1 MGNLPYWSIY
11 MLDNIKYLMCLKS
24 VDKFISENQFDLAL
38 EKLNFLIK
46 EEYKPSE
53 TFLKRGRLCHKL
65 LMLEDAYSDFT
76 YVITHCVKKE
86 EAYYERLFLNFEIS
100 NYYEAIL
107 DAEKILTWDAD
118 NFDVKR
124 VKFLSL
130 VYSSQENIA
139 QNYILE
145 LFDFNKYRTIQFLF
159 EEVAKTIANDELA
172 NALKLLAVID
182 MIDKDNPIKLLEE
195 SNIYGLA
202 NLKEKQTEIL
212 NKINSVFPK
221 YFVSHFRFTDMYQD
235 KDLMEIC
242 FLLELKIFDKQNLF
256 AYPMHILEGYKNHME
271 GHIIDSKECFEKA
284 IELNP
289 NKPEAYVLLAQT
301 LQLMSGYDNPE
312 YKKDAEENYKIAL
325 EIYRRENLT
334 DKVDEMR
341 RQLKHLNSNL
351 LLR

>member
-1 MGNLPYWSIY
+1 

-24 VDKFISENQFDLAL
+24 VDKCISENQFDLAL
-38 EKLNFLIK
+38 ERLNFLVK

-53 TFLKRGRLCHKL
+53 TFLKRGKLCHKL

-76 YVITHCVKKE
+76 YIITHCVKKE

-107 DAEKILTWDAD
+107 DANKILRWDKD

-124 VKFLSL
+124 IKFLSL
-130 VYSSQENIA
+130 VYSSQEGIA
-139 QNYILE
+139 KDYILNIFE
-145 LFDFNKYRTIQFLF
+145 FNKYRTIKFLF
-159 EEVAKTIANDELA
+159 EEAAKTIAGDELA
-172 NALKLLAVID
+172 KALKLLSLVD
-182 MIDKDNPIKLLEE
+182 MIDMDNPIKLLEE

-202 NLKEKQTEIL
+202 NMKDRQQEIL
-212 NKINSVFPK
+212 KKINSVFPK

-242 FLLELKIFDKQNLF
+242 FLLELRIFDKQNLF
-256 AYPMHILEGYKNHME
+256 AYPMHILEGYKNHIE
-271 GHIIDSKECFEKA
+271 GHIINSKECFERA

-312 YKKDAEENYKIAL
+312 YKKDAAENYKRAM
-325 EIYRRENLT
+325 EIYRRENLS

-351 LLR
+351 LLK

>member
-1 MGNLPYWSIY
+1 

-24 VDKFISENQFDLAL
+24 VDKCISENQFDLAL
-38 EKLNFLIK
+38 ERLNFLVK

-53 TFLKRGRLCHKL
+53 TFLKRGKLCHKL

-76 YVITHCVKKE
+76 YIITHCVKKE

-107 DAEKILTWDAD
+107 DANKILGWDKD

-124 VKFLSL
+124 IKFLSL
-130 VYSSQENIA
+130 VYSSQEGIA
-139 QNYILE
+139 KDYILNIFE
-145 LFDFNKYRTIQFLF
+145 FNKYRTIKFLF
-159 EEVAKTIANDELA
+159 EEAAKTIAGDELA
-172 NALKLLAVID
+172 KALKLLSLVD
-182 MIDKDNPIKLLEE
+182 MIDMDNPIKLLEE

-202 NLKEKQTEIL
+202 NMKDRQQEIL
-212 NKINSVFPK
+212 KKINSVFPK

-242 FLLELKIFDKQNLF
+242 FLLELRIFDKQNLF
-256 AYPMHILEGYKNHME
+256 AYPMHILEGYKNHIE
-271 GHIIDSKECFEKA
+271 GHIINSKECFERA

-312 YKKDAEENYKIAL
+312 YKKDAAENYKRAM
-325 EIYRRENLT
+325 EIYRRENLS

-351 LLR
+351 LLK

>member
-1 MGNLPYWSIY
+1 

-24 VDKFISENQFDLAL
+24 VDKCISENQFDLAL

-53 TFLKRGRLCHKL
+53 TFLKRGKLCHNL
-65 LMLEDAYSDFT
+65 LMLDDAYSDFT
-76 YVITHCVKKE
+76 YIITHCVKKE
-86 EAYYERLFLNFEIS
+86 EAYYERLYLNFEIA

-107 DAEKILTWDAD
+107 DANKILVWDKN

-124 VKFLSL
+124 IKFLSL

-139 QNYILE
+139 KDYILSIFE
-145 LFDFNKYRTIQFLF
+145 FNKYRTIQFLF
-159 EEVAKTIANDELA
+159 QEVALALASDELA
-172 NALKLLAVID
+172 KGLKLLSVID
-182 MIDKDNPIKLLEE
+182 MLDPDNPIKLLKE
-195 SNIYGLA
+195 SNIYGMA
-202 NLKEKQTEIL
+202 NLKDKEEEIL
-212 NKINSVFPK
+212 RKIDSVFPK
-221 YFVSHFRFTDMYQD
+221 YFISHFRFTDMYQD

-256 AYPMHILEGYKNHME
+256 AYPMSILEGYKNHIE
-271 GHIIDSKECFEKA
+271 GHIIDSKECFEHA
-284 IELNP
+284 IEINP

-312 YKKDAEENYKIAL
+312 YKTDAEENYKTAL
-325 EIYRRENLT
+325 EIYRRENLN
-334 DKVDEMR
+334 DKAEEMK

-351 LLR
+351 LFK